1 MYVYTYT
8 YIYIKY
14 YPHIGVD
21 RLRKQHNTYVSW
33 SGETGSNMVPQ
44 KHKYTELLVQA
55 SPGINTAT
63 ETKQVYKTS
72 HKLEES

>member
-1 MYVYTYT
+1 
-8 YIYIKY
+8 
-14 YPHIGVD
+14 
-21 RLRKQHNTYVSW
+21 
-33 SGETGSNMVPQ
+33 MVPQ

-72 HKLEES
+72 HKLEGS